1 MKRYLNIILFY
12 VSFLLALTVSCTKSS
27 HDHNPYPY
35 SGIIPDTNRFA
46 IPYTYYGVNGYTT
59 YYYPN
64 SRTISSQG
72 NYQNGSPSGYW
83 KQYYSNGNLMKE
95 GNYSNGQLS
104 GNWIFYYPSGIKKE
118 EGNYQN
124 NIKSG
129 NWTYY
134 YENGKIS
141 SQGNYSNGNKQGQWS
156 YYNTD
161 GTLNTSTTY

>member
-1 MKRYLNIILFY
+1 MKSRLTYILFSAGIS
-12 VSFLLALTVSCTKSS
+12 VVLMAACTKSN
-27 HDHNPYPY
+27 HDYDPHPYV
-35 SGIIPDTNRFA
+35 SSIPDTNRFA
-46 IPYTYYGVNGYTT
+46 IPYTYNSVNGYRT

-64 SRTISSQG
+64 SNTISSQG

-83 KQYYSNGNLMKE
+83 KQYYANGNLMKE

-104 GNWIFYYPSGIKKE
+104 GNWIFYYSSGIKKE

-141 SQGNYSNGNKQGQWS
+141 SQGNYSNGNKEGQWA

-161 GTLNTSTTY
+161 GTHSSTIVY

>member
-1 MKRYLNIILFY
+1 MKSPFKHILFLG
-12 VSFLLALTVSCTKSS
+12 VISVALAACSKSS
-27 HDHNPYPY
+27 HDSHPYPY
-35 SGIIPDTNRFA
+35 SGVIPDTNRFT

-64 SRTISSQG
+64 SRIISSQG

-83 KQYYSNGNLMKE
+83 KQYYANGKLMKE

-134 YENGKIS
+134 YESGILS
-141 SQGNYSNGNKQGQWS
+141 SEGNYANGNKEGQWS

-161 GTLNTSTTY
+161 GSLNNTTYY